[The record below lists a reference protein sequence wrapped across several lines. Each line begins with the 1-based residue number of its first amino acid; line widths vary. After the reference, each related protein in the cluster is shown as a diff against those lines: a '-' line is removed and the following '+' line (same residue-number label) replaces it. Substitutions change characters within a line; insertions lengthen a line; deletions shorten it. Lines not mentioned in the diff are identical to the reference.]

1 MHIVIRDSSRDKICR
16 AKLIVAVSPQA
27 HSYYSKELPKKSA
40 LNLRDYYTVLTRTFN
55 RLALGSRF
63 ALLVIP
69 ASDTILLR
77 YFEISLNFPQVS
89 WVKTEKIQNIQGR
102 KPMMSEFIKYL
113 KDEDGQTSTEYILLV
128 AVVAMVIFKFKDEL
142 NSRLTGLIE
151 KVFGKADTI
160 VEGL

>member
-1 MHIVIRDSSRDKICR
+1 
-16 AKLIVAVSPQA
+16 
-27 HSYYSKELPKKSA
+27 LPKKSA
-40 LNLRDYYTVLTRTFN
+40 LNLRDYYTVLTRTFSG
-55 RLALGSRF
+55 LALVSRF